1 MSDNYRMLPR
11 ITGHIHYT
19 SGKVGREG
27 QERGREFFT
36 LLRHVDGSRTM
47 QAHCELDDPP
57 SVVRMVT
64 TTLDQDWR
72 PRDAFVRIVVR
83 DRFTGS
89 TWYRFGS
96 GFAECEGYTAKE
108 GRLSQR
114 FELARPIDSFGAH
127 PLQGDAWVCRA
138 YPLEQ
143 GPGTKRLNL
152 LVSSIDHRGATGPML
167 IPLETDLH
175 FVGRAEV
182 RVGAGT
188 FNALHFRF
196 GQDGDWAADDELRHP
211 MYHLWCT
218 ADGEF
223 VFLKGEVAGYMQTRY
238 ELVSL
243 HRAGEE
249 PART

>member
-1 MSDNYRMLPR
+1 MSDNCPVRPR

-19 SGKVGREG
+19 SDKAGREG

-36 LLRHVDGSRTM
+36 LLGHADGSRTM
-47 QAHCELDDPP
+47 QAHCEIDDDP

-89 TWYRFGS
+89 TWYRFGTAD
-96 GFAECEGYTAKE
+96 AECEGYTAKE

-114 FELARPIDSFGAH
+114 FELARPIDGFGTH
-127 PLQGDAWVCRA
+127 PIQGDAWACHA

-152 LVSSIDHRGATGPML
+152 LMSSIDHRGATGPSL
-167 IPLETDLH
+167 VPLETDLH
-175 FVGRAEV
+175 FEGREKV
-182 RVGAGT
+182 TVGAGT
-188 FNALHFRF
+188 FDALHFRF
-196 GQDGDWAADDELRHP
+196 GQEGDWAADDELRHP
-211 MYHLWCT
+211 TYHLWCT
-218 ADGEF
+218 ADGDF
-223 VFLKGEVAGYMQTRY
+223 VFLKGEVSGYMQTRY

-243 HRAGEE
+243 QRAGGS
-249 PART
+249 PAAS